1 MDILERAEKY
11 ENYMVE
17 QRRYFH
23 RIPEPSWEEVRTT
36 IGIER
41 QLEDMGISP
50 MRFEGISGVCGEV
63 GGRNRDNDLGVLL
76 LRADIDGVEMREET
90 GLPYASE
97 NRGMM
102 HATGRDGH
110 IAMMLGAAR
119 ILKDI
124 EEKLPGKVRILFQA
138 AEESAQGAPEYI
150 QRGVLKD
157 VRGVYAAHLFGCM
170 PASRIDVTYGYR
182 MAGADRFDIEIY
194 GKSAHGSMPH
204 LGRDAI
210 GAAAQVIQGIQSYVS
225 RENDPLKPLVVS
237 VGTIRGGRQRNTM
250 ADYVKME
257 GTVRTQDREAR
268 KKTEENLRKV
278 ITSAAQV
285 MGCRAQL
292 RYEYMLPPLE
302 NNPRLV
308 SIAEKAVEK
317 LFGDGEIVHLPGVM
331 ASEDFAFYTE
341 NIPGIYINIGCA
353 PAGMEEK
360 NYNYSP
366 GFQIEEGVLKKGAA
380 LCAQLVMDY
389 FEKEGERKWKNT

>member
-1 MDILERAEKY
+1 MDILEKAEKY
-11 ENYMVE
+11 ESYMVE

-23 RIPEPSWEEVRTT
+23 RIPEPAWEEVRTT

-41 QLEDMGISP
+41 QLASMEISP
-50 MRFEGISGVCGEV
+50 IRFEGISGVCGEI
-63 GGRNRDNDLGVLL
+63 GERQKDRDLGVLL
-76 LRADIDGVEMREET
+76 LRADIDGVEMKEET

-110 IAMMLGAAR
+110 IAMLLGAAR
-119 ILKDI
+119 ILKEM

-157 VRGVYAAHLFGCM
+157 VQAVYAAHLYGGM
-170 PASRIDVTYGYR
+170 SASRIDVTYGYR

-210 GAAAQVIQGIQSYVS
+210 GASAQVIQGIQSYVS

-237 VGTIRGGRQRNTM
+237 VGTIRGGHQRNTL

-257 GTVRTQDREAR
+257 GTVRMQDREAR
-268 KKTEENLRKV
+268 KKTEENLQKV

-285 MGCRAQL
+285 MGCQARL
-292 RYEYMLPPLE
+292 KYEYMLPPLE
-302 NNPRLV
+302 NDPGLA
-308 SIAEKAVEK
+308 SIAQKAVEK
-317 LFGDGEIVHLPGVM
+317 LFGESEIVHLPGVM

-353 PAGMEEK
+353 PAGTEKK

-366 GFQIEEGVLKKGAA
+366 GFQIDETVLKKGAA
-380 LCAQLVMDY
+380 LCAQFVLDY
-389 FEKEGERKWKNT
+389 FAKEGEKRWRNT